1 MQKSESDLGERRLS
15 DQFQG
20 AREVWTFVIAGLLFG
35 ILYAIVVP
43 PFAAPDEISHFLR
56 AWYVS
61 EGHPGAAREGGQ
73 VGVMVPDAVWS
84 LGSSLPMQPIANP
97 EAIRSALVAPPVQPD
112 LVFAENALHA
122 WASPVVY
129 LPQAVGI
136 AVGRWAEVSP
146 LRCLYFGRVANV
158 IAGVILIAF
167 AISAFPS
174 YRWLM
179 ALIALTPMA
188 SHLRGSLS
196 LDSTTMGIAFLFFAL
211 VTRVWFFERSA
222 IRWRTWLAITAL
234 AGLLCLTRTT
244 YFPVAVLPLFIPADR
259 FRTRRTARSARIQL
273 ALVVLLAALSAALS
287 ATRNWTP
294 FRPGV
299 SNPQM
304 QMRFLLGHPMAFVKV
319 LWLEHVIHAKWYL
332 ISMVGDLGAEAWV
345 VPLPKILV
353 AAYFLAIVALLIAD
367 TDERVVV
374 STRSR
379 ILLALICAAS
389 IVAISLAI
397 YTIWN
402 PVGWD
407 RIDGLQ
413 GRYYLAFTP
422 AAFFVVHRSRRGMN
436 QWLRMLLVVVAVSCS
451 NVIALDRVVQAWY
464 PGAWSGW
471 RSIMTSVPAGS
482 ALALR

>member
-1 MQKSESDLGERRLS
+1 MHRGESTERKLS
-15 DQFQG
+15 DQL
-20 AREVWTFVIAGLLFG
+20 RESPAVWTFAVAGLLCG
-35 ILYAIVVP
+35 IIYAFVVP

-61 EGHPGAAREGGQ
+61 EGHLGAVRENGQ
-73 VGVMVPDAVWS
+73 IGVMVPSAVRS
-84 LGSSLPMQPIANP
+84 LGGSLPMHPIANP
-97 EAIRSALVAPPVQPD
+97 EAIRSALHAPPVQRD

-136 AVGRWAEVSP
+136 AVGRWTGVSP

-158 IAGVILIAF
+158 ISGVMLIAF

-179 ALIALTPMA
+179 TLIALTPMA
-188 SHLRGSLS
+188 NHLRGSLS

-211 VTRVWFFERSA
+211 VTRVWFFQRDA
-222 IRWRTWLAITAL
+222 IRWRTWIAITVL

-244 YFPVAVLPLFIPADR
+244 YLPVAVLPLFIAADR
-259 FRTRRTARSARIQL
+259 FRTVRTAWRARVMHV
-273 ALVVLLAALSAALS
+273 LVVPLAALSAVLT

-294 FRPGV
+294 FRPGI
-299 SNPQM
+299 SDPQM
-304 QMRFLLGHPMAFVKV
+304 QVRFILGHPIAFAKV

-332 ISMVGDLGAEAWV
+332 ISMVGDLGAETWV

-353 AAYFLAIVALLIAD
+353 AAYFLAIVGLLIAD
-367 TDERVVV
+367 TDERLTV
-374 STRSR
+374 SRRSR
-379 ILLALICAAS
+379 ILLALISVAS
-389 IVAISLAI
+389 TVAISIAI
-397 YTIWN
+397 YTVWN

-422 AAFFVVHRSRRGMN
+422 AAFFIVHRARRGMH
-436 QWLRMLLVVVAVSCS
+436 QRLRMLLVIVAVCCA
-451 NVIALDRVVQAWY
+451 NGVAVDRVIHAWY
-464 PGAWSGW
+464 PGGWSGW
-471 RSIMTSVPAGS
+471 RSMVTTT
-482 ALALR
+482 R